1 MDLMDIIIEMPIE
14 LYTAIL
20 VAVALV
26 LAYITFKK
34 VD

>member
-1 MDLMDIIIEMPIE
+1 MDFMDIIIEMPIE

-20 VAVALV
+20 VAGALV
-26 LAYITFKK
+26 LGYFTFKK